1 MRCLTDAEL
10 HDVAAGESDAAA
22 TAHVS
27 NCDHCRERLDVLR
40 QALADLTRIANAVNL
55 PPAAA
60 ARISDSIEHGHLVR
74 GATSLRPATAAAFRW
89 RPMLSALATAAALAL
104 IIFGM
109 LPRFGA
115 PTTLSASQVL
125 GKSLQTLS
133 NNTGIEFL
141 EYELFIDGP
150 TYGTW
155 RIEQVIDHRQPTRY
169 RVAAYSK
176 DGVLQNAF
184 SQDPDRGQRSE
195 LTRIDGRNYIV
206 QVNGL
211 PSLMPSTPQ
220 MVQALIEASISIMRD
235 TSDPTLTVVTGA
247 TGTQYVIEIPAA
259 NGTPSAATMELQRA
273 RAVVN
278 GADFRLQAFEAT
290 GTIFRQPLSVSY
302 KLLRQRVRNPA
313 DVPATEFHI
322 QPGDHDILLRGDPS
336 NHPPG
341 EFVTTIVREL
351 AAARG
356 F

>member
-10 HDVAAGESDAAA
+10 HAVAAGESNATA

-27 NCDHCRERLDVLR
+27 HCDHCRERLDTLR
-40 QALADLTRIANAVNL
+40 LTLADLTRIVNGVNL
-55 PPAAA
+55 PHASAM
-60 ARISDSIEHGHLVR
+60 RIRQSIESGHLVR
-74 GATSLRPATAAAFRW
+74 GSTSLRPAPAAFRW
-89 RPMLSALATAAALAL
+89 RPMLSALAMAAALAL
-104 IIFGM
+104 VVFGM

-133 NNTGIEFL
+133 NNSGIEFL
-141 EYELFIDGP
+141 EYELFVDGP
-150 TYGTW
+150 MHGTW
-155 RIEQVIDHRQPTRY
+155 RIEQVIDHRKPTRY

-195 LTRIDGRNYIV
+195 LTRIDGRNYVV

-211 PSLMPSTPQ
+211 PSLMPSAPQ
-220 MVQALIEASISIMRD
+220 MVQALIEASISIMRE
-235 TSDPTLTVVTGA
+235 TSDPTLTVVAGA

-259 NGTPSAATMELQRA
+259 NGTPSAATMELQQA

-302 KLLRQRVRNPA
+302 KLLRQQVRNPA
-313 DVPATEFHI
+313 DVPATEFQI
-322 QPGDHDILLRGDPS
+322 QPGATDVLLRGDPS

>member
-10 HDVAAGESDAAA
+10 HDIAAGESDAAA
-22 TAHVS
+22 TSHVS
-27 NCDHCRERLDVLR
+27 NCERCRERLDTLR
-40 QALADLTRIANAVNL
+40 LTLGNLTRIVNGVHL

-60 ARISDSIEHGHLVR
+60 ARIRRSIESGHLVR
-74 GATSLRPATAAAFRW
+74 GATSLRPAAAAFRW
-89 RPMLSALATAAALAL
+89 RPVLSALATAAALAL
-104 IIFGM
+104 VVFGM

-211 PSLMPSTPQ
+211 PALTASTPQ
-220 MVQALIEASISIMRD
+220 MVQALIEASISIMRE
-235 TSDPTLTVVTGA
+235 TSDPTLTVVTA
-247 TGTQYVIEIPAA
+247 ASGTQYVIEIPAA

-302 KLLRQRVRNPA
+302 KLLRQQVRNPA
-313 DVPATEFHI
+313 DVPVTEFQI

-336 NHPPG
+336 NQPPG